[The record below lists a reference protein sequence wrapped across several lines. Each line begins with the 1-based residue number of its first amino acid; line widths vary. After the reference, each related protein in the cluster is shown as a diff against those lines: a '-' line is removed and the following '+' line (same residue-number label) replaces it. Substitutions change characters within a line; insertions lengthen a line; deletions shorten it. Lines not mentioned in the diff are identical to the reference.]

1 MSKNRVLP
9 DWIDFYHSISY
20 PKNVI
25 SATEMDLGLFDWLL
39 DKPDVRALVKD
50 LGLVPGSPDPW
61 FRVSC
66 RTPKFC
72 DVVKAFKDRQ
82 ASERAQLCRQLYL
95 RNKPRSRYV
104 CRFYHD

>member
-9 DWIDFYHSISY
+9 DWIDFYHSIPR

-25 SATEMDLGLFDWLL
+25 SPAEMDLGLFDWLL

-50 LGLVPGSPDPW
+50 LGLVPGFPDLW
-61 FRVSC
+61 FCVAC

-72 DVVKAFKDRQ
+72 DVVKAFKARQ
-82 ASERAQLCRQLYL
+82 AAEHAQLCRQLYL

-104 CRFYHD
+104 HRTYHD